1 MVPPW
6 DDTMPWQTDNPRP
19 VPEPIGLVV
28 KNGSNIWGRKA
39 SGTPGPL
46 SATSIRTARPD
57 PPWTDVVSHN
67 PGADGS
73 DGDCEFRPLLGDEQ
87 SPRHLDRLLGVD
99 DEVHEHLVQLV
110 LVRHDRRQV
119 GRIGT
124 RDLDAGA
131 PQAVGQDLDAAVENR
146 PDIHRLDLAGFL
158 PGQGEEAPDDPG
170 AALGGRPQPGQRVPD
185 SRIFTPLLEH
195 DGAPEHDRERIV
207 QFMRHA
213 GQERAERRQLLALV
227 HRRALPVGFGLGL
240 LPVADVEDEA
250 GDVGESRPASSRIGK
265 RMTRRQT

>member
-1 MVPPW
+1 MGP
-6 DDTMPWQTDNPRP
+6 M
-19 VPEPIGLVV
+19 EI
-28 KNGSNIWGRKA
+28 A
-39 SGTPGPL
+39 S
-46 SATSIRTARPD
+46 S
-57 PPWTDVVSHN
+57 VH
-67 PGADGS
+67 
-73 DGDCEFRPLLGDEQ
+73 LLGDER

-99 DEVHEHLVQLV
+99 DEVHEHLMQLV
-110 LVRHDRRQV
+110 LVRHNRWQV

-146 PDIHRLDLAGFL
+146 PDIDRLDLPGFL

-170 AALGGRPQPGQRVPD
+170 TALGGRPQPGQRVPD

-227 HRRALPVGFGLGL
+227 HRRALPVGFGLGPF
-240 LPVADVEDEA
+240 PVADVEDEA
-250 GDVGESRPASSRIGK
+250 GDVGESALFVADRKADDQTPDIVGKVGDVLLVDDRGAGPENLPVIAPDHRRVSSGAKTSSGVRPMISDTGRFWTLSISGLA
-265 RMTRRQT
+265 TT